1 VLVTPSIVGPFETV
15 RADSIQAG
23 DKIVLLTNPKD
34 PSAGFFVAAVANS
47 EEVDASGIYNPAIE
61 MPYIIAEGVVVPL

>member
-1 VLVTPSIVGPFETV
+1 V

-23 DKIVLLTNPKD
+23 DKVVLLANPND
-34 PSAGFFVAAVANS
+34 PSAGFFVAAVATS
-47 EEVDASGIYNPAIE
+47 EQVDAPGIFNPAIE